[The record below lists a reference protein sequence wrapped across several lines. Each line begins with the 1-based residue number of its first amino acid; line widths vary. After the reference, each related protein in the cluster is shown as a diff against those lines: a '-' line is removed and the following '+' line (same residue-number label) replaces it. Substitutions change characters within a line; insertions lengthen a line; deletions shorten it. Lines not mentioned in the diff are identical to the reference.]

1 MVCTAL
7 GDQIGQNFTMWV
19 IFRGSGI
26 FWWKYD
32 LFEVFHVELWRRY
45 FGIFGFG
52 NCFGY
57 FFQNLGDF
65 FPNFWSPC
73 LYYKN
78 MTIINGD
85 CKCCH
90 KLDHDSWVTIMLLES
105 SIMLLESSIM
115 LLESSGGQRYS
126 DTSPFSIPWI
136 NRWSCVSFS
145 YQFRRDGVDVDD
157 AVCRISKQNV
167 DVTPSRNILGF

>member
-1 MVCTAL
+1 MICLRSFMLSFEEEILAFL
-7 GDQIGQNFTMWV
+7 GLATVLATFSKIWAN
-19 IFRGSGI
+19 
-26 FWWKYD
+26 
-32 LFEVFHVELWRRY
+32 
-45 FGIFGFG
+45 
-52 NCFGY
+52 
-57 FFQNLGDF
+57 F

-78 MTIINGD
+78 MTIINDD

-90 KLDHDSWVTIMLLES
+90 KLEHDSWVT
-105 SIMLLESSIM
+105 IMLLESSIM

-126 DTSPFSIPWI
+126 DTSPLSIPWI
-136 NRWSCVSFS
+136 NHWSCASFS

-167 DVTPSRNILGF
+167 DVTPSRNVLGVKFDMSYSILWTW